1 MLGADLVT
9 GRPVAVVTTRCPP
22 ELGGI
27 ESHVG
32 EVTRRLVTLGH
43 RVEVLTTDRSG
54 RLPRVEEVDGY
65 RVRRFRAYPSTRDWY
80 ASPGLAWWL
89 LRHRYAAIH
98 VQGIHTLVPPLAML
112 LALLTRTPYL
122 VTFHTGG
129 ATSALRQRLR
139 GPQFAVLA
147 PLIRRARVRIGVSDF
162 ERRRFEEL
170 TGSSV
175 RVIRNGGA
183 LPDPGAD
190 APGPDADLVLSVGR
204 LEMYKGHHRAIAAL
218 AELRRR
224 RPHARLRILGAG
236 PAEPALRALV
246 EELGLTAAV
255 TIAEVPPP
263 DRRAMARELAAA
275 GAVTLLSEY
284 EAHPVAVME
293 ALALGRPVVVAR
305 TSGLAELETLGWARG
320 VDLDAPAVEV
330 AEAIAAQLERP
341 VAPTVAD
348 LPTWEACAAAL
359 GEVYD
364 EVAGAR

>member
-1 MLGADLVT
+1 MT
-9 GRPVAVVTTRCPP
+9 RRPVAVVTTRCHPD
-22 ELGGI
+22 LGGI

-32 EVTRRLVTLGH
+32 EVTRRLVALGH
-43 RVEVLTTDRSG
+43 EVEVLTTDRTG
-54 RLPRVEEVDGY
+54 LLARVEEVDGY
-65 RVRRFRAYPSTRDWY
+65 RIRRFRALPRERDWY

-89 LRHRYAAIH
+89 LRHRYAAVH

-112 LALLTRTPYL
+112 LAWLTRTPYL

-147 PLIRRARVRIGVSDF
+147 PLIRRARVRIGVSEF

-170 TGSSV
+170 AGVPV

-190 APGPDADLVLSVGR
+190 APAPDHDLVVSVGR

-218 AELRRR
+218 ARLRRR
-224 RPHARLRILGAG
+224 RPGARLRILGAG
-236 PAEPALRALV
+236 PAEPALRALAD
-246 EELGLTAAV
+246 ELGVADAV
-255 TIAEVPPP
+255 TITEVPPL
-263 DRRAMARELAAA
+263 DRRAMARELAGA

-305 TSGLAELETLGWARG
+305 TSGLAELESLGWARA
-320 VDLDAPAVEV
+320 VDLDADPDEV
-330 AEAIAAQLERP
+330 AEALARQLDAP
-341 VAPTVAD
+341 VVPDVAS
-348 LPTWEACAAAL
+348 LPTWEGCAAAL
-359 GEVYD
+359 GAVYD
-364 EVAGAR
+364 EVLLER